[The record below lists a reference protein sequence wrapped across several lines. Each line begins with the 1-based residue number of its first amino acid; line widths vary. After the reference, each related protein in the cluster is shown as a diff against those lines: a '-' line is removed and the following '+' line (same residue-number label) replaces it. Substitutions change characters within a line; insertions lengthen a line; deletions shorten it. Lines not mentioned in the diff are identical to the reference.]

1 MKKSRDNEKKILTRE
16 EIGDNIKDIRD
27 GGAKEA
33 WKGRRRGSEE
43 ISYGVL
49 GKSRETEKNR

>member
-1 MKKSRDNEKKILTRE
+1 MLTRE

-33 WKGRRRGSEE
+33 WKERRRGSEE
-43 ISYGVL
+43 ISYKVL
-49 GKSRETEKNR
+49 GKSREIEKNR